1 MIAPTPHR
9 PTANAKPKIDDI
21 VQVRSRRYLVEN
33 VNPPQDTRWEQT
45 LVDLSCLDDDA
56 AGERLSVLWEREV
69 DAVVLEASKWN
80 DVANRGFDPPDKFAA
95 YLNAIRWNLVTST
108 NPKLFQAPHRAGIQV
123 MTYQL
128 EPLRKALHLPRVNLF
143 IADDVGL
150 GKTIE
155 AGLILREMI
164 MRQKVKRIVIACPAS
179 VISQWQTEMEVRF
192 GLTFVVLD
200 REYVIRC
207 RRDRGYGVNPWKTHS
222 RFIVSHALLR
232 DEQYSEPLR
241 DWLDQNRAA
250 SMLVLD
256 EAHHAAPASSSRYAV
271 DSQFTRAMR
280 DLVGLFEHRLFLSAT
295 PHNGHSNS
303 FSALLEMLDPQRF
316 FRGERVTSPKLLD
329 EVMVRRLKSELRE
342 LVPNLGLP
350 HRVLVQHELPPEGQ
364 PPLSEDTPE
373 LKLMRLLAAY
383 RELREER
390 LSQATR
396 SQQSA
401 SSLVICTLQKR
412 LLSSMEAFYRTLTV
426 HRRNLEKASAEP
438 AGGQIQL
445 ILDTPG
451 ADDERADLP
460 EELVAEDLDAA
471 VAVATSRGR
480 SAAPPTTQEL
490 ALLDQ
495 MLGLSD
501 QARGRPD
508 ERVKVLISWIR
519 SNLFDSASRWN
530 HRRALIFTEYTETKR
545 YLDQQLQTAFA
556 RTDQAAERIATFHG
570 GMGRERLETI
580 KQAFN
585 TSPETHPLRILIAT
599 DAAREGVNF
608 QNYCAD
614 LFHFDLPWN
623 PSRMEQRNGRIDR
636 KLQREKEVRCHY
648 FVYTQRPEDDVIR
661 TLVRKTETIQRELG
675 SLSPVLAKRM
685 EDLLAGG
692 LRAGISEDLARL
704 TAESEARQRIEEEQE
719 SIRKRGRELSQEL
732 DGLSDLLEDSKRFV
746 GLNATHFQNALSLAL
761 ELNGAPALKAV
772 ASPNTGPQRWTFPQ
786 VASAA
791 WAHTLDS
798 LRAPRAKD
806 QKIWEWREQN
816 PILPVVFE
824 SPQHIDD
831 SCVHLHLE
839 HRVVQRLLGRFRAQG
854 FVYDDLA
861 RACVGQTDDAIRRV
875 ILIGRLSLY
884 GPLASRLHDEL
895 VMVTARWV
903 DPLGRKEPLR
913 PYAEDS
919 EKFTIQILEKAFEQ
933 ARDRKVR
940 GEVEDKLKA
949 QAPQDVADLLPH
961 LAKRAEAAAAKAKEL
976 LAKRGDRE
984 AKELRAIIEN
994 QRRRILKLQGQDSA
1008 QMTLGFDERELRQHE
1023 ADRKAWT
1030 KRLADIERE
1039 LDEEPAQIVNNYQVK
1054 TSRVEPIGVVYLWPI
1069 SG

>member
-1 MIAPTPHR
+1 MIERGSNAEPIL
-9 PTANAKPKIDDI
+9 AKPQPGAV
-21 VQVRSRRYLVEN
+21 VQVRSRRYLVET
-33 VNPPQDTRWEQT
+33 VEPPTDTTWEQT

-56 AGERLSVLWEREV
+56 QGERLSVLWEREV
-69 DAVVLEASKWN
+69 DASVLQASLWN
-80 DVANRGFDPPDKFAA
+80 SVASRGFDAPDKFAA
-95 YLNAIRWNLVTST
+95 YINAIRWNLVTST
-108 NPKLFQAPHRAGIQV
+108 NPKLFQSPHRAGIQV

-155 AGLILREMI
+155 AGLILRELI
-164 MRQKVKRIVIACPAS
+164 MRQKVKRIVIASPAS
-179 VISQWQTEMEVRF
+179 VMTQWQTEMEVRF
-192 GLTFVVLD
+192 GLTFVILD

-207 RRDRGYGVNPWKTHS
+207 RRERGYGINPWKTHS

-232 DEQYSEPLR
+232 DEQYAEPLR
-241 DWLDQNRAA
+241 DWLQENRSG

-256 EAHHAAPASSSRYAV
+256 EAHHAAPATSSRYAV

-280 DLVGLFEHRLFLSAT
+280 DLAGLFEHRLFLSAT

-316 FRGERVTSPKLLD
+316 FRGEKVTSPKLLD
-329 EVMVRRLKSELRE
+329 EVMVRRLKGELRE

-350 HRVLVQHELPPEGQ
+350 ERIVTQHDLPKPGE
-364 PPLSEDTPE
+364 PPFPEDTPE
-373 LKLMRLLAAY
+373 IRLMRLLGEY
-383 RELREER
+383 RQLREQR
-390 LSQATR
+390 LSKATR
-396 SQQSA
+396 GQQA
-401 SSLVICTLQKR
+401 AAALVICTLQKR
-412 LLSSMEAFYRTLTV
+412 LLSSIEAFASTLRV
-426 HRRNLEKASAEP
+426 HRKGATDPLAGPIDEQAE
-438 AGGQIQL
+438 
-445 ILDTPG
+445 LDLDAPG
-451 ADDERADLP
+451 ADDERGELP
-460 EELVAEDLDAA
+460 EEQVVEDLETA
-471 VAVATSRGR
+471 VVVATRRSRGTQPPGAREFAVLDEMASVADQSRGR
-480 SAAPPTTQEL
+480 A
-490 ALLDQ
+490 
-495 MLGLSD
+495 
-501 QARGRPD
+501 D
-508 ERVKVLISWIR
+508 ERVKELVSWIR
-519 SNLFDSASRWN
+519 GNLFDASGQWN
-530 HRRALIFTEYTETKR
+530 HRRVLIFTEYTETKR
-545 YLDQQLQTAFA
+545 YLEQQLQSAFA
-556 RTDQAAERIATFHG
+556 RTDQINDRIATFHG
-570 GMGRERLETI
+570 GMGRQRLDTI
-580 KQAFN
+580 KAAFN
-585 TSPETHPLRILIAT
+585 ASPEKHPLRILIAT

-608 QNYCAD
+608 QNHCAD
-614 LFHFDLPWN
+614 LFHFDVPWN

-675 SLSPVLAKRM
+675 SLSPVLEKRI

-692 LRAGISEDLARL
+692 LTSGLADQLAKL
-704 TAESEARQRIEEEQE
+704 TAESDTLKRVEEEQE
-719 SIRKRGRELSQEL
+719 SVRKRGRELSQEL
-732 DGLSDLLEDSKRFV
+732 EGLSDLLEDSKRFV

-761 ELNGAPALKAV
+761 ELNGASPLKPAQS
-772 ASPNTGPQRWTFPQ
+772 ASGGPARWEFPQ

-791 WAHTLDS
+791 WAHTLDA
-798 LRAPRAKD
+798 LRAPRKKD

-824 SPQHIDD
+824 SPEHIDD

-875 ILIGRLSLY
+875 ILMGRLSLY
-884 GPLASRLHDEL
+884 GPGASRLHDEL

-919 EKFTIQILEKAFEQ
+919 EKFTIQILEKAFERV
-933 ARDRKVR
+933 RDRKVR
-940 GEVEDKLKA
+940 HEVEDKLKVN
-949 QAPQDVADLLPH
+949 APQDVAELLPH
-961 LAKRAEAAAAKAKEL
+961 LTKRAEDAARKAAEL

-984 AKELRAIIEN
+984 SKELRAIIEN
-994 QRRRILKLQGQDSA
+994 QRKRILKLQGEDSA
-1008 QMTLGFDERELRQHE
+1008 QMTLGFDERELRQRE
-1023 ADRKAWT
+1023 AERKAWN
-1030 KRLADIERE
+1030 KRLVDIDRE
-1039 LDEEPAQIVNNYQVK
+1039 LEEEPAQIIRNYQVQ

>member
-1 MIAPTPHR
+1 MIER
-9 PTANAKPKIDDI
+9 GSNAKSILAKPQPGAV
-21 VQVRSRRYLVEN
+21 VQVRSRRYLVET
-33 VNPPQDTRWEQT
+33 VEPPTDTTWEQT

-56 AGERLSVLWEREV
+56 QGERLSVLWEREV
-69 DAVVLEASKWN
+69 DASVLQASLWN
-80 DVANRGFDPPDKFAA
+80 SVASRGFDAPDKFAA
-95 YLNAIRWNLVTST
+95 YINAIRWNLVTST
-108 NPKLFQAPHRAGIQV
+108 NPKLFQSPHRAGIQV

-155 AGLILREMI
+155 AGLILRELI
-164 MRQKVKRIVIACPAS
+164 MRQKVKRILIASPAS
-179 VISQWQTEMEVRF
+179 VMTQWQTEMEVRF
-192 GLTFVVLD
+192 GLTFVILD

-207 RRDRGYGVNPWKTHS
+207 RRERGYGINPWKTHS

-232 DEQYSEPLR
+232 DEQYAEPLR
-241 DWLDQNRAA
+241 DWLQENRSG

-256 EAHHAAPASSSRYAV
+256 EAHHAAPATSSRYAV

-280 DLVGLFEHRLFLSAT
+280 DLAGLFEHRLFLSAT

-316 FRGERVTSPKLLD
+316 FRGEKVTSPKLLD
-329 EVMVRRLKSELRE
+329 EVMVRRLKGELRE

-350 HRVLVQHELPPEGQ
+350 ERIVTQHDLPKPGE
-364 PPLSEDTPE
+364 PPFPEDTPE
-373 LKLMRLLAAY
+373 IRLMRLLGEY
-383 RELREER
+383 RQLREQR
-390 LSQATR
+390 LSKATR
-396 SQQSA
+396 GQQA
-401 SSLVICTLQKR
+401 AAALVICTLQKR
-412 LLSSMEAFYRTLTV
+412 LLSSIEAFASTLRV
-426 HRRNLEKASAEP
+426 HRKGVTDPLA
-438 AGGQIQL
+438 GQIYEQAE
-445 ILDTPG
+445 LDLDAPG
-451 ADDERADLP
+451 ADDERGELP
-460 EELVAEDLDAA
+460 EEQVVEDLETAVVVATRRSRGAQPPGARELAVLDEMAA
-471 VAVATSRGR
+471 VADQSRGR
-480 SAAPPTTQEL
+480 A
-490 ALLDQ
+490 
-495 MLGLSD
+495 
-501 QARGRPD
+501 D
-508 ERVKVLISWIR
+508 ERVKELVSWIR
-519 SNLFDSASRWN
+519 GNLFDASGHWN
-530 HRRALIFTEYTETKR
+530 HRRVLIFTEYTETKR
-545 YLDQQLQTAFA
+545 YLEQQLQSAFA
-556 RTDQAAERIATFHG
+556 RTDQINDRIATFHG
-570 GMGRERLETI
+570 GMGRQRLDTI
-580 KQAFN
+580 KAAFN
-585 TSPETHPLRILIAT
+585 ASPEKHPLRILIAT

-608 QNYCAD
+608 QNHCAD
-614 LFHFDLPWN
+614 LFHFDVPWN

-661 TLVRKTETIQRELG
+661 TLVRKTETIQKELG
-675 SLSPVLAKRM
+675 SLSPVLEKRI

-692 LRAGISEDLARL
+692 LTSGLADQLAKL
-704 TAESEARQRIEEEQE
+704 TAESDALKRVEEEQE
-719 SIRKRGRELSQEL
+719 SVRKRGRELSQEL
-732 DGLSDLLEDSKRFV
+732 EGLSDLLEDSKRFV

-761 ELNGAPALKAV
+761 ELNGASPLKPAQS
-772 ASPNTGPQRWTFPQ
+772 ASGGPARWEFPQ

-791 WAHTLDS
+791 WAHTLDA
-798 LRAPRAKD
+798 LRAPRKKD

-824 SPQHIDD
+824 SPEHIDD

-875 ILIGRLSLY
+875 ILMGRLSLY
-884 GPLASRLHDEL
+884 GPGASRLHDEL

-903 DPLGRKEPLR
+903 DPIGRKEPLR

-940 GEVEDKLKA
+940 HEVEDKLKVN
-949 QAPQDVADLLPH
+949 APQDVAELLPH
-961 LAKRAEAAAAKAKEL
+961 LTKRAEDAARKAADL

-984 AKELRAIIEN
+984 SKELRAIIEN
-994 QRRRILKLQGQDSA
+994 QRKRILKLQGEDSA
-1008 QMTLGFDERELRQHE
+1008 QMTLGFDERELRQRE
-1023 ADRKAWT
+1023 AERKAWN
-1030 KRLADIERE
+1030 KRLVDIDRE
-1039 LDEEPAQIVNNYQVK
+1039 LEEEPAQIIRNYQVQ